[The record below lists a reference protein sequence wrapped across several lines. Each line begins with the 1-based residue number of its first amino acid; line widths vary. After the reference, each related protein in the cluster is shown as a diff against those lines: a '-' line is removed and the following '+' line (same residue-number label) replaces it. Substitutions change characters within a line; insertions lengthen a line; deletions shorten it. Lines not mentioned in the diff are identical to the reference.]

1 MLGGMSSA
9 PPAGLHRRFT
19 RKLPARRLRVP
30 AAARR
35 APRNVSGRSRGHR
48 IFRTRLRERCVSP
61 VTQGHEGRFN
71 AAPGL
76 RIGDA
81 RTLQP
86 GTGPPSEAPD
96 DRSSRAHAEAHLI
109 WLTRLDGAQLLVND
123 EQITFVEQAGETVVS
138 LANGDRLRVLESPEE
153 LTQRIVRWRR
163 RVQGVALPGL
173 EPEAP

>member
-1 MLGGMSSA
+1 M
-9 PPAGLHRRFT
+9 
-19 RKLPARRLRVP
+19 
-30 AAARR
+30 
-35 APRNVSGRSRGHR
+35 
-48 IFRTRLRERCVSP
+48 
-61 VTQGHEGRFN
+61 
-71 AAPGL
+71 
-76 RIGDA
+76 
-81 RTLQP
+81 
-86 GTGPPSEAPD
+86 
-96 DRSSRAHAEAHLI
+96 I